1 MNAADIMTQPV
12 ISICSEATIAE
23 AARLMLQHRI
33 SGLPVTD
40 AHDAVVGV
48 VTEADLLRRAELGT
62 ERRRPR
68 WIEFLTGPGRL
79 ASDYVDAH
87 ARKVSEV
94 MTGTVV
100 SVTPQEPLSDVVS
113 LMEKRHIKRVPVVEQ
128 GRLVGIISRA
138 NLVRALVHRLKGAE
152 VASAKT
158 IATDTDIRFAILA
171 VIEKEPWS
179 PRFSVDVTVKDGVA
193 ELDGVVTDE
202 RERIA
207 LRVAA
212 ENVPGVKAVS
222 DHLVWVESIS
232 GFVVEAPQD
241 EAKAS

>member
-12 ISICSEATIAE
+12 ISVCSEATIAE
-23 AARLMLQHRI
+23 AARLMLQHQI

-40 AHDAVVGV
+40 SRDAVIGV

-62 ERRRPR
+62 EHRRPR
-68 WIEFLTGPGRL
+68 WIEFLIGPGRL
-79 ASDYVDAH
+79 ASDYIGAH

-100 SVTPQEPLSDVVS
+100 SVTPQEPLSEIVS

-138 NLVRALVHRLKGAE
+138 NLVRALAHNLKA
-152 VASAKT
+152 AHAATAKKVP
-158 IATDTDIRFAILA
+158 TDTDIRFAILA
-171 VIEKEPWS
+171 VIEKEPWG

-222 DHLVWVESIS
+222 DHLIWVDSIS
-232 GFVVEAPQD
+232 GFAIEG
-241 EAKAS
+241 